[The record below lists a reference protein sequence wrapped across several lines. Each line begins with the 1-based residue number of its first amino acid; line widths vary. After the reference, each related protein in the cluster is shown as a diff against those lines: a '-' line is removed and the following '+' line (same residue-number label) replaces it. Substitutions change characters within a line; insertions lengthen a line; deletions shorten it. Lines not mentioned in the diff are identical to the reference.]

1 MLVYLQRSVQ
11 HVACTAATSVSA
23 SAAADKVCVLLL
35 LLLLLLLLQFNDIC
49 WRGAPHDFKGLDKV
63 FPTGT
68 ISFAGWR
75 GMHSTW

>member
-23 SAAADKVCVLLL
+23 SAAADKVCVLL